1 MSKSRILIVHNR
13 YQQRGGED
21 AVVEAEVALLRAH
34 GHAVRLYARS
44 NDEVRTMTRIGVVAD
59 TLWSRQ
65 TSHDITD
72 RITRF
77 RPDVVHV
84 HNTFPLVSASLYWA
98 ASRLGVPVIQT
109 LHNFRLL
116 CPQAMFLRDG
126 HVCEDCLGK
135 IPWRAVTRRCYHDSF
150 AHSAVQVA
158 ALGVHRVLHTYDT
171 RIDRYIALTA
181 FCRDKFVAGGLP
193 ADKIAI
199 KPNFVDMPPAPATT
213 GTRRGLLFAGRLA
226 PEKGTAVLLQAL
238 DLAPELEVDVVGSGP
253 DEQRLRQHPRVRMLG
268 WLAPQALYDRMQHAA
283 CLVMPSIWYENF
295 PRTLV
300 EAFASGL
307 PVIGSR
313 LGALAEIIDDGH
325 TGLLFE
331 TGSAAALAEKMRWA
345 LANPQ
350 LVSRMGENA
359 RAEYDARFTPERNY
373 EQLAAIYG
381 DVIAAKRMPVAV

>member
-1 MSKSRILIVHNR
+1 MSKPRILVVHNR

-34 GHAVRLYARS
+34 GHPVRLYARS

-65 TSHDITD
+65 TLHDIAD
-72 RITRF
+72 RIARF
-77 RPDVVHV
+77 RPDVMHV

-135 IPWRAVTRRCYHDSF
+135 MPWRAATRRCYHDSF
-150 AHSAVQVA
+150 THSAVQVA
-158 ALGVHRVLHTYDT
+158 ALGVHRALHTYDR

-181 FCRDKFVAGGLP
+181 FCRDKFIAGGLP
-193 ADKIAI
+193 ADKIAV
-199 KPNFVDMPPAPATT
+199 KPNFVDVPAPSAI
-213 GTRRGLLFAGRLA
+213 GLRNGMLFVGRLA
-226 PEKGTAVLLQAL
+226 PEKGTAVLLRAL
-238 DLAPELEVDVVGSGP
+238 DLAPELEIDVIGSGP
-253 DEQRLRQHPRVRMLG
+253 DEQRLRRHPRIRMLG
-268 WLAPQALYDRMQHAA
+268 WLAPQALYDRMRQAA

-313 LGALAEIIDDGH
+313 LGALAEIIDDGR

-345 LANPQ
+345 LAHRPS
-350 LVSRMGENA
+350 LLRMGANA

-373 EQLAAIYG
+373 EQLVAIYEN
-381 DVIAAKRMPVAV
+381 VIADRRMPVAV

>member
-268 WLAPQALYDRMQHAA
+268 WLAPRALYDRMQHAA

>member
-1 MSKSRILIVHNR
+1 MSKLRILIVHNR

-268 WLAPQALYDRMQHAA
+268 WLAPRALYDRMQHAA